1 MAARSRSAVLTDS
14 GQQGELGQVAV
25 PVENP
30 DYLSRQ
36 IITYIGNKRALLG
49 QIGLAVEQVKQRLG
63 KERLAVWDAFSGSG
77 VVSRYLKC
85 HSELLGSSDLEDYAA
100 VIARC
105 YLGNRSVVDWAAL
118 ESLVAELNARVDE
131 KAAAGGGFIEELYSP
146 RDESDIRPGE
156 RVFYTP
162 DNARRLDCYRQ
173 LIADCPADLRDLLL
187 GPLLS
192 QASVHSNT
200 AGIFKGFYKNRRT
213 GIGQYG
219 GTGADALNRIKGQIR
234 LELPVL
240 SNFEGEYWVYQ
251 GDANGVARQV
261 KDLDLAYIDPP
272 YNQHPYGSN
281 YFMLN
286 LLVNYTRP
294 DTVSPVSGIP
304 TDWRRSGYN
313 VRARS
318 PELLRE
324 LLGNIDAR
332 FLLVSFNNEGFIRRD
347 AMEAML
353 RKIGTVDTVA
363 IPYNTFRGSRNLQSR
378 PIYVTEQ
385 LFLVEKTHRRT
396 FYSGLITAPP
406 VSVHQ

>member
-1 MAARSRSAVLTDS
+1 MAASSRSAVLTDS
-14 GQQGELGQVAV
+14 GQQGELGFAAAR
-25 PVENP
+25 VENP

-49 QIGLAVEQVKQRLG
+49 QIGWAVEQVKQRLG
-63 KERLAVWDAFSGSG
+63 KERLASCDLFSGSG
-77 VVSRYLKC
+77 IVSRFLKA
-85 HSELLGSSDLEDYAA
+85 HSDFLVSNDLEDYAA

-105 YLGNRSVVDWAAL
+105 YLRNKDAVDWAAL
-118 ESLVAELNARVDE
+118 ESLVAELNARVDA
-131 KAAAGGGFIEELYSP
+131 KPAAGDGFIAELYSP
-146 RDESDIRPGE
+146 RDENNIAPGE

-162 DNARRLDCYRQ
+162 DNAHRLDNYRQ
-173 LIADCPADLRDLLL
+173 LIADCLADFRDLLL

-192 QASVHSNT
+192 AASVHSNT
-200 AGIFKGFYKNRRT
+200 AGVFKGFYKNRRT

-219 GTGADALNRIKGQIR
+219 GTGADALSRIKGQIR

-240 SNFEGEYWVYQ
+240 SNFAPECQVLQ
-251 GDANGVARQV
+251 GDANQVARQV
-261 KDLDLAYIDPP
+261 KNLDLAYIDPP

-294 DTVSPVSGIP
+294 AAVSPVSGIP

-313 VRARS
+313 VRAKS
-318 PELLRE
+318 LELLRE

-332 FLLVSFNNEGFIRRD
+332 FLLVSFNNEGFIRRA
-347 AMEAML
+347 AMETML
-353 RKIGTVDTVA
+353 QEIGTVNTVE

-385 LFLVEKTHRRT
+385 LFLVEKTGRRN
-396 FYSGLITAPP
+396 FYSGFSTAAP